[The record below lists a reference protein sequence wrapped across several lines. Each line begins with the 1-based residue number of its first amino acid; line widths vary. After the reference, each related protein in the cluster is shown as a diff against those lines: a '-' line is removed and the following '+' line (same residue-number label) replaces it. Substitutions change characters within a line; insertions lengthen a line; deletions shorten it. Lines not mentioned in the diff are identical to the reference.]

1 MPEAAPDIR
10 QKTVLD
16 TEQQSVG
23 KVYAQALLDAAEAQ
37 GQTEQVVAE
46 FDSFL
51 FDVLDKNPKFEQL
64 LGSKMLQPQE
74 LTGVLDR
81 TLGRRASKLFLNFL
95 KVVAE
100 HGRLDAV
107 RAIGEAAHDC
117 YNRMRGLVDVLVV
130 TAAEIPQSAA
140 DAIGEELRPMIGGQP
155 RVSRQIDPSLI
166 GGLVVQVGD
175 TVYDG
180 SVASQLQRAKVHMIQ
195 RSIHGISSR
204 RDRFGTASG
213 D

>member
-1 MPEAAPDIR
+1 MPNATPDIR
-10 QKTVLD
+10 EKTVLD

-37 GQTEQVVAE
+37 GVTEKLVAE
-46 FDSFL
+46 FDSFID
-51 FDVLDKNPKFEQL
+51 DVLNRNRRFEEL
-64 LGSKMLQPQE
+64 LGSKMLQPAE
-74 LTGVLDR
+74 LVGILDR
-81 TLGRRASKLFLNFL
+81 TLQGRASRLFLNFL
-95 KVVAE
+95 KVIAE

-107 RAIGEAAHDC
+107 RAIGEATHDC
-117 YNRMRGLVDVLVV
+117 YNRMRGLVDVVVV
-130 TAAEIPQSAA
+130 TAAEIPQAAA
-140 DAIGEELRPMIGGQP
+140 DAIGQELRPLIGGQP
-155 RVSRQIDPSLI
+155 RVSRKIDPHLI

-180 SVASQLQRAKVHMIQ
+180 SVASQLERAKTQMIQ

-204 RDRFGTASG
+204 RDRFGAASG